1 MVGPY
6 IHKLG
11 IELVGHTA
19 KTTEAGIG
27 AQGLNIQCLR
37 LLIDQSSCSESR

>member
-1 MVGPY
+1 MVAPY
-6 IHKLG
+6 IHKLE
-11 IELVGHTA
+11 IELVGHCQDHG
-19 KTTEAGIG
+19 AGIR